1 MQINGGF
8 GFDFSVYEGNDQTYR
23 DGLKLVAERIVE
35 TGVTACVV
43 HLLPGFLLP
52 HSFVDSQLGPYDYRK
67 FPVLRNSLA

>member
-8 GFDFSVYEGNDQTYR
+8 GFDFSVYEGDDQTYR

-43 HLLPGFLLP
+43 RLLSSFLLP
-52 HSFVDSQLGPYDYRK
+52 YSFVDSQFGPHDYRK
-67 FPVLRNSLA
+67 FPVLPISLA